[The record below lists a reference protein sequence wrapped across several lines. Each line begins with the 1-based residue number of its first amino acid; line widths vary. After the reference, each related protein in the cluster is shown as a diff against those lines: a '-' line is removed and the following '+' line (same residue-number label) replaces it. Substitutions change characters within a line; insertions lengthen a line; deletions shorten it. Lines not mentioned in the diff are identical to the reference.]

1 MNFGLYEQIINK
13 ALNDIDE
20 NDIQVEKRK
29 IDKENAPRILSNY
42 LSEVLEKGLK
52 DLSENNYTIEEQ
64 LNFCNYLI
72 NKIKDETIENLD
84 LVFLENLDNNDKL
97 IKNTCIQIV
106 LDYIVKNKDFDEENV
121 FVQMLFNVT
130 LFSNTKEGNE

>member
-29 IDKENAPRILSNY
+29 IDKENAPKILSHY

-72 NKIKDETIENLD
+72 NKIKDETKDEYYSSQLISKDAEMLYSLMNKKNSIRALKTD
-84 LVFLENLDNNDKL
+84 YPTRPNYSIAEPFVFTGA
-97 IKNTCIQIV
+97 NTEIQ
-106 LDYIVKNKDFDEENV
+106 L
-121 FVQMLFNVT
+121 LC
-130 LFSNTKEGNE
+130 

>member
-52 DLSENNYTIEEQ
+52 DLSDWKKPT
-64 LNFCNYLI
+64 
-72 NKIKDETIENLD
+72 
-84 LVFLENLDNNDKL
+84 
-97 IKNTCIQIV
+97 
-106 LDYIVKNKDFDEENV
+106 
-121 FVQMLFNVT
+121 
-130 LFSNTKEGNE
+130 